1 MSLTTLWE
9 KNHVHI
15 IMRKV
20 LLLEQIGLIANVKL
34 YFFKISWG
42 LPPRPPS
49 HLPPQNGMEE
59 HPKCT
64 ILKFKCQNFP
74 PQTPREPT
82 KNPPPLPWRYA
93 PCKYPIS
100 SKKIK
105 ICSKHFQL
113 GQPWLLLILFLL
125 SAKLTIR
132 HSFWGR
138 YTVNQLNIAAVKFL
152 RVWSL

>member
-1 MSLTTLWE
+1 
-9 KNHVHI
+9 
-15 IMRKV
+15 MRKV

-82 KNPPPLPWRYA
+82 KNPPPPTRARWAMEKPNFL
-93 PCKYPIS
+93 
-100 SKKIK
+100 
-105 ICSKHFQL
+105 QEN
-113 GQPWLLLILFLL
+113 QDLLQAF
-125 SAKLTIR
+125 STWTTLTITN
-132 HSFWGR
+132 FVFVICK
-138 YTVNQLNIAAVKFL
+138 TDNKTFIL
-152 RVWSL
+152 RSLYCKST